1 MFQKRS
7 TVRMPRP
14 PDPVRRAQLL
24 KAVADYLLDHGLADM
39 SLRPLASSL
48 GTSPRM
54 LLYHFG
60 SKEQLVAEAL
70 AASRERQREA
80 TLAWL
85 QKQPELE
92 PTELLRRFWAWQL
105 DGHQPF
111 LRLFFEV
118 YGLALQEKERF
129 PGFLE
134 RAVADWLEFIGALLV
149 RAGLTAAQARIAA
162 TAVIAGYRGLLL
174 DFLATGD
181 RRRTKRALDLLL
193 TALEAN
199 YGPES

>member
-1 MFQKRS
+1 
-7 TVRMPRP
+7 MPRS
-14 PDPVRRAQLL
+14 PDPRRRAELL
-24 KAVADYLLDHGLADM
+24 TAVADYLLDHGLADM
-39 SLRPLASSL
+39 SLRPLARSL

-85 QKQPELE
+85 EQQPELE
-92 PTELLRRFWAWQL
+92 PAELLRRFWGWQL

-118 YGLALQEKERF
+118 YGLALQEQERF
-129 PGFLE
+129 PGFLG
-134 RAVADWLEFIGALLV
+134 RAVADWLEFIGALLTQ
-149 RAGLTAAQARIAA
+149 AGLTTAQARIAA

-193 TALEAN
+193 TALETT
-199 YGPES
+199 

>member
-7 TVRMPRP
+7 TLRMPRP
-14 PDPVRRAQLL
+14 PDPARRAQLL
-24 KAVADYLLDHGLADM
+24 QAVADYLLDHGLAEM

-70 AASRERQREA
+70 AASRERQRKA

-85 QKQPELE
+85 QKQPELG

-149 RAGLTAAQARIAA
+149 QAGLTAAQARVAA

>member
-1 MFQKRS
+1 MS
-7 TVRMPRP
+7 RP
-14 PDPVRRAQLL
+14 PDPTRRAELL
-24 KAVADYLLDHGLADM
+24 TAVADYLLDNGLAEI

-60 SKEQLVAEAL
+60 SKEQLVGEAL

-80 TLAWL
+80 ALAWL
-85 QKQPELE
+85 QNQPELG
-92 PTELLRRFWAWQL
+92 PVELLRRFWAWQL
-105 DGHQPF
+105 DGHQAF

-118 YGLALQEKERF
+118 YGLALHGEERF

-134 RAVADWLEFIGALLV
+134 RAVTDWLEFIGGLLR
-149 RAGLTAAQARIAA
+149 RAGLTAAQARTAA

-181 RRRTKRALDLLL
+181 RRRTERALELLL
-193 TALEAN
+193 TALEAS
-199 YGPES
+199 YQSDV

>member
-1 MFQKRS
+1 
-7 TVRMPRP
+7 MPRS
-14 PDPVRRAQLL
+14 PDPTRRAELL
-24 KAVADYLLDHGLADM
+24 TAVADYLLYNGMADL
-39 SLRPLASSL
+39 SLRPLAGAL

-80 TLAWL
+80 TQAWL
-85 QKQPELE
+85 EKQPELG
-92 PTELLRRFWAWQL
+92 PAELLRRFWAWQL

-129 PGFLE
+129 PGFLD
-134 RAVADWLEFIGALLV
+134 RAVADWLEFMGALLL

-181 RRRTKRALDLLL
+181 RRRTERALDLLL

-199 YGPES
+199 YGPDG

>member
-1 MFQKRS
+1 
-7 TVRMPRP
+7 MPRP
-14 PDPVRRAQLL
+14 PDPTRREDLL
-24 KAVADYLLDHGLADM
+24 EAVADYLLDEGLADM
-39 SLRPLASSL
+39 SLRPLASTL

-70 AASRERQREA
+70 AASRERQRAA
-80 TLAWL
+80 TRAWL
-85 QKQPELE
+85 EQQPELG
-92 PTELLRRFWAWQL
+92 PAELLRRFWAWQL

-118 YGLALQEKERF
+118 YGLALQDERRF

-134 RAVADWLEFIGALLV
+134 RAVADWLEFIGALLR
-149 RAGLTAAQARIAA
+149 RAGLTTAQSRIAA

-181 RRRTKRALDLLL
+181 RRRTARALDLLL
-193 TALEAN
+193 TALEAT
-199 YGPES
+199 YGPD

>member
-1 MFQKRS
+1 MA
-7 TVRMPRP
+7 RP
-14 PDPVRRAQLL
+14 SDPTRRRDLL
-24 KAVADYLLDHGLADM
+24 KAVADYLLDNGLADM

-48 GTSPRM
+48 GTSPRI

-80 TLAWL
+80 TQAWL
-85 QKQPELE
+85 ATQPELG
-92 PTELLRRFWAWQL
+92 PAELLRRFWAWQL

-118 YGLALQEKERF
+118 YGLALQDEERF
-129 PGFLE
+129 PDVLQ
-134 RAVADWLEFIGALLV
+134 RAVDDWLAFIGALLV

-181 RRRTKRALDLLL
+181 RRRTERALDLLL
-193 TALEAN
+193 TALEAP
-199 YGPES
+199 YGPDK

>member
-1 MFQKRS
+1 MA
-7 TVRMPRP
+7 RP
-14 PDPVRRAQLL
+14 SDPTRRTELL
-24 KAVADYLLDHGLADM
+24 KAVADYLLDNGLADM

-70 AASRERQREA
+70 AASRERQRNA
-80 TLAWL
+80 TQAWL
-85 QKQPELE
+85 VAQPELG
-92 PTELLRRFWAWQL
+92 PAELLRRFWAWQL

-118 YGLALQEKERF
+118 YGLALQDEARF
-129 PGFLE
+129 PDFLE
-134 RAVADWLEFIGALLV
+134 RAVDDWLTFIGALLG

-181 RRRTKRALDLLL
+181 RRRAERALDLLL
-193 TALEAN
+193 TALEAT
-199 YGPES
+199 YGP